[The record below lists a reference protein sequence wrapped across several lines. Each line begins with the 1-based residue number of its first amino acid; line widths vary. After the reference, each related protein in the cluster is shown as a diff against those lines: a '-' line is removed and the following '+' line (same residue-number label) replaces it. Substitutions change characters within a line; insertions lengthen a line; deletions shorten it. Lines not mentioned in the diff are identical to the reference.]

1 MMELVSTPEEAVGS
15 IHENAY
21 NIKIKCLACSES
33 KFIPYGQPVIRNRTL
48 TIGKHSFPLRLV
60 EMVTVRGRDENH
72 RWEIRYKVD
81 SMYFRQFL
89 NDIALQE
96 LEDFDL

>member
-1 MMELVSTPEEAVGS
+1 MTELVSTPEEAVGS

-33 KFIPYGQPVIRNRTL
+33 KFIPYVQPVIWNGTL
-48 TIGKHSFPLRLV
+48 TIGEHSFPLRLV
-60 EMVTVRGRDENH
+60 EMVTVRCRNEHH
-72 RWEIRYKVD
+72 RWEIRYKVYG
-81 SMYFRQFL
+81 MYFRQFL
-89 NDIALQE
+89 NEIALQE